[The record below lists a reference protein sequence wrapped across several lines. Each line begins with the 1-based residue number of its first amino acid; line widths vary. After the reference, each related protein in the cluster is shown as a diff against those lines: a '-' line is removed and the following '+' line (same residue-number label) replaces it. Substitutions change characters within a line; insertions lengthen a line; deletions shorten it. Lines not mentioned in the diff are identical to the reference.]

1 MNVVGLTGK
10 AGSGKTMISRAL
22 SNKGFMLHELDKI
35 GHKILRSVPAKL
47 LTDNFGKDVVNKNGK
62 VDRKKLGDIVFSNQ
76 EKLKRLNSLVHP
88 RIFDE
93 VKKRITFYDESDH
106 LIDGAL
112 LFDIGL
118 SKLCNCIIW
127 IDCPEELAVER
138 MGKKGI
144 SKEKAKNI
152 LRAQKHLDNFKNNS
166 DKIFVNNS
174 SPDVLVNS
182 IISFLKKK
190 GIML

>member
-1 MNVVGLTGK
+1 MNVIGLTGK

-22 SNKGFMLHELDKI
+22 SNKGFILHELDKI
-35 GHKILRSVPAKL
+35 GHKILYDIPAKL
-47 LTDNFGKDVVNKNGK
+47 LMDNFGKDVVNKNGK
-62 VDRKKLGDIVFSNQ
+62 VDRKKLGDIVFSSR
-76 EKLKRLNSLVHP
+76 EKLMQLNSLVHP
-88 RIFDE
+88 KIFEE
-93 VKKRITFYDESDH
+93 VKKRVTFYNESDH

-152 LRAQKHLDNFKNNS
+152 LRSQKHLGNFKNNS
-166 DKIFVNNS
+166 DKIFVNDS
-174 SPDVLVNS
+174 SPDVLINS

>member
-10 AGSGKTMISRAL
+10 AGSGKTMISKAL
-22 SNKGFMLHELDKI
+22 SNKGFILHELDKI
-35 GHKILRSVPAKL
+35 GHEILNNIPAKL
-47 LTDNFGKDVVNKNGK
+47 LMDNFGKAIVNKNGK
-62 VDRKKLGDIVFSNQ
+62 VDRKKLGDIVFSDQ
-76 EKLKRLNSLVHP
+76 EKLKQLNSLVHP
-88 RIFDE
+88 KIFEE
-93 VKKRITFYDESDH
+93 VKKRVTFYNESDH

-118 SKLCNCIIW
+118 SELCNCIIW

-138 MGKKGI
+138 MVKKGI
-144 SKEKAKNI
+144 SKEKTKNI
-152 LRAQKHLDNFKNNS
+152 LRAQKHLDNFKNKS
-166 DKIFVNNS
+166 DKIFMNNS
-174 SPDVLVNS
+174 SPDVLINS